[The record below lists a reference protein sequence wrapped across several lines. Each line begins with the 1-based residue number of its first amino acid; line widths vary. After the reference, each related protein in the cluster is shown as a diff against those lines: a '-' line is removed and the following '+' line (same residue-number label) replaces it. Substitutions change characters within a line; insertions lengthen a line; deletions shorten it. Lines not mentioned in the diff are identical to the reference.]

1 MYIYIY
7 ICSFISH
14 ESWLIPPVFTNVE
27 VCMAQFSTSPQAWRW
42 AIYILDQA
50 WARRAVPADSG
61 NPKGKST
68 GIFEP
73 MWAKQGHKPSPKS
86 P

>member
-1 MYIYIY
+1 MIVGQFHQ
-7 ICSFISH
+7 SSPMLFS
-14 ESWLIPPVFTNVE
+14 LPA
-27 VCMAQFSTSPQAWRW
+27 AQFSTSPQAWRW

-50 WARRAVPADSG
+50 WERRAVPADSG
-61 NPKGKST
+61 NPKGKTT